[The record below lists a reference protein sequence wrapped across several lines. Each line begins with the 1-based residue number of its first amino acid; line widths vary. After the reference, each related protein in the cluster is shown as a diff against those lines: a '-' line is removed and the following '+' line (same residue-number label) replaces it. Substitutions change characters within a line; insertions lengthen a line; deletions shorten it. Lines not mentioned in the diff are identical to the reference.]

1 MTLLVA
7 PLLLSHV
14 LVEVPSSKALLLAQ
28 SWRSSPAVAAKPEL
42 GLNIDAISE
51 ATTAFT
57 EDAPLLFSALRLA
70 RKPQAERTAVFA
82 SLSEDT
88 GASALS
94 LVECLDKQWSVLAL
108 AVAPSLSHADTVE
121 AEASTLASLTER
133 CREYGAKP
141 MEVPSSSAAAL
152 EEDDYEPNFGGSLP
166 PAPPGGRAA
175 PAAGARARI
184 PGPLG
189 ALLSGELTGAA
200 AEAAGGV
207 VPTWELNKEGEEN
220 DAPGAATE
228 EEPFNP
234 EFNIVDRVIAE
245 RPQADDLP

>member
-133 CREYGAKP
+133 CREYGATLRVHRGAEAALASSRECTGLARP
-141 MEVPSSSAAAL
+141 PVGVEGAGGTAWFVLGASVPSSDECVLDASEAAAPFDVEECVVPSPISKECLWTKADEVGAAQRRYESAA
-152 EEDDYEPNFGGSLP
+152 
-166 PAPPGGRAA
+166 
-175 PAAGARARI
+175 
-184 PGPLG
+184 
-189 ALLSGELTGAA
+189 
-200 AEAAGGV
+200 V
-207 VPTWELNKEGEEN
+207 EGFRDSRKGN
-220 DAPGAATE
+220 A
-228 EEPFNP
+228 F
-234 EFNIVDRVIAE
+234 
-245 RPQADDLP
+245 